1 MARNNFP
8 RGSTEPTQSP
18 AAESAAKATGW
29 RIGAGEE
36 FIGHE
41 STNNKPTVRGLEANT
56 GDGRASRQATFEHQD
71 THSNPQGET
80 GDTDWYTTGDT
91 APYGDTGKGTHSQGG
106 VGGVRDGG
114 MSGPAGENFDS

>member
-56 GDGRASRQATFEHQD
+56 GDGRATRQATFDHESTRGD
-71 THSNPQGET
+71 LRGAEPQLL
-80 GDTDWYTTGDT
+80 DPVADL

-114 MSGPAGENFDS
+114 ISGPAGENFDS